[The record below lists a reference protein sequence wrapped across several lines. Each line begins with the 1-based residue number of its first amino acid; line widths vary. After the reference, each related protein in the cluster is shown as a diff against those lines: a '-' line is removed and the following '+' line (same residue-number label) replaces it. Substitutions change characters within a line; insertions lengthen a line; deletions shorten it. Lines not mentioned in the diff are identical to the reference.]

1 LERDYSYID
10 TKKSILT
17 RSLCFKDS
25 VLNIINAGIVVVG
38 FSIFASFFIFSIN
51 RDIDSNVI
59 DDYTYFIFKIIGAII
74 CIYIVYRKLTEKK
87 LFSIKT
93 NLSKDQARQIID
105 NYFERLKYRSWNS
118 TVDMASYSDNSTFL
132 GVYNYFI
139 LPLDNE
145 ILFTVIKDQERLPL
159 PAIITLWTTR
169 SDLKRVLSRHA

>member
-1 LERDYSYID
+1 MERDYSYID

-17 RSLCFKDS
+17 RTLCFKDS
-25 VLNIINAGIVVVG
+25 ILNIINAGIVVVG

-59 DDYTYFIFKIIGAII
+59 DDYTYFTFKIIGAII

-105 NYFERLKYRSWNS
+105 NYFERLKYRSRN
-118 TVDMASYSDNSTFL
+118 
-132 GVYNYFI
+132 
-139 LPLDNE
+139 PPQ
-145 ILFTVIKDQERLPL
+145 K
-159 PAIITLWTTR
+159 
-169 SDLKRVLSRHA
+169 